1 MVTSNHSGGCG
12 GPFRRPPVSL
22 AVFLAFAALVPGAV
36 SLQQKGA
43 GFGIKAPALFNLK
56 GTIYFPPGHNR
67 EDARPVRRADA
78 AHVIYTDRLDIPIRD
93 CSEGLPGVTDRF
105 DKIIRSYPN
114 AVVRVLGFTDA
125 APEP

>member
-1 MVTSNHSGGCG
+1 MTTVMVTSN
-12 GPFRRPPVSL
+12 RPPVSL

-43 GFGIKAPALFNLK
+43 GFGNKAPALFNLK

-93 CSEGLPGVTDRF
+93 CSE
-105 DKIIRSYPN
+105 
-114 AVVRVLGFTDA
+114 
-125 APEP
+125 